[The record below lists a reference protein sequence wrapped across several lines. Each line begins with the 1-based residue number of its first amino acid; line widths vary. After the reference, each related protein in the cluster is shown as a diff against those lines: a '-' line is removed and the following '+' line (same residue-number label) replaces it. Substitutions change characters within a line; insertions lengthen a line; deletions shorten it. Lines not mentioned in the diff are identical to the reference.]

1 MIEKLNKPK
10 LLQDSC
16 FFFLLKVT
24 HTFNRLQVSQITKGN
39 QTTKII
45 SFYGQHTLATIKS
58 DREKIKIGEN
68 KGKGKHKY

>member
-1 MIEKLNKPK
+1 VIEKLNK
-10 LLQDSC
+10 LNFCRILV
-16 FFFLLKVT
+16 FFLLKVT